1 MADFSPADGAMISGI
16 VIGVG
21 YLLVFPFWMIR
32 KLTRIEYRVKH
43 LQSDIK
49 EQDDVLQSFDR
60 RIEEFDIALEER
72 RKEIIKMFQSQT
84 PEPPDSNV
92 EHQPSDKPEIN

>member
-16 VIGVG
+16 IIGAG

-32 KLTRIEYRVKH
+32 KLTRIECRLKY

-49 EQDDVLQSFDR
+49 QQDEVLEGFDH
-60 RIEEFDIALEER
+60 RIEELDASLEER
-72 RKEIIKMFQSQT
+72 RKEIMQIFQIEENKT
-84 PEPPDSNV
+84 PEISKEN
-92 EHQPSDKPEIN
+92 KPVDNL

>member
-16 VIGVG
+16 VVGAG

-32 KLTRIEYRVKH
+32 KLTRIEHRLNH

-49 EQDDVLQSFDR
+49 EQDEVLHVLHLLPFSYPIGTVR
-60 RIEEFDIALEER
+60 LAN
-72 RKEIIKMFQSQT
+72 IIIPKKIS
-84 PEPPDSNV
+84 
-92 EHQPSDKPEIN
+92 